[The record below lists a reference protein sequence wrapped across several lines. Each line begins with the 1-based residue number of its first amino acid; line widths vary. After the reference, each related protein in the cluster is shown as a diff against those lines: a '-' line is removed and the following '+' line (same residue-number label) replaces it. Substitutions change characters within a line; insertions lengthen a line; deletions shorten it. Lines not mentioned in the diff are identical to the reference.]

1 MKVKISYTD
10 RESLSATEVEH
21 NAKKLFGAT
30 AQIQLLPEA
39 NTTREFIRHAIVLA
53 ITDKQLD
60 SFFDDEKAIYEEKL
74 NKLKTEFID
83 EVKDLLQET
92 IDGNT
97 KAWV

>member
-10 RESLSATEVEH
+10 RESLSATEIEH

-60 SFFDDEKAIYEEKL
+60 SFFDDEEAIYEGKIA
-74 NKLKTEFID
+74 KLKKDFMI
-83 EVKDLLQET
+83 EVESLLQET

-97 KAWV
+97 KAWA